1 MEMKLTTDVINQ
13 IERTLSIMEDNDF
26 ADIDV
31 SIDSIAW
38 QIINQEYGYTIV
50 KGMID
55 NQILSGKKIKNIV
68 TFKIKKLETFFEL
81 LKKAI
86 IKHSKEIKEEK
97 TFITKDFKIRMSP
110 GAVNII
116 DEDKVPIEYFA
127 GEGFDMIDMIISNI
141 ENDEKYPKYSSKIG
155 KYNDIKIK
163 FDPNI
168 YDQFIYKLNPVVTTH
183 ENQLDTVD
191 YNIQPHMNAF
201 KISKK

>member
-86 IKHSKEIKEEK
+86 IKHSKEIKEKK

-141 ENDEKYPKYSSKIG
+141 ENDEKSVALDRLNILKRIIG
-155 KYNDIKIK
+155 SPNKSMIKEALK
-163 FDPNI
+163 NGKLQNI
-168 YDQFIYKLNPVVTTH
+168 ATIEK
-183 ENQLDTVD
+183 EEM
-191 YNIQPHMNAF
+191 IQSIRNA
-201 KISKK
+201 

>member
-50 KGMID
+50 KEMIN

-141 ENDEKYPKYSSKIG
+141 ENDEKSVALDRLNILKRIIG
-155 KYNDIKIK
+155 SPNKSMIKEALK
-163 FDPNI
+163 NGKLQNI
-168 YDQFIYKLNPVVTTH
+168 ATIEK
-183 ENQLDTVD
+183 EEM
-191 YNIQPHMNAF
+191 IQSIRNA
-201 KISKK
+201 

>member
-50 KGMID
+50 KEMID

-68 TFKIKKLETFFEL
+68 TFKIKKLETFFKL

-86 IKHSKEIKEEK
+86 IKHSKEIKKEK

-116 DEDKVPIEYFA
+116 DEDKVPIEYFT

-141 ENDEKYPKYSSKIG
+141 ENDEKSVALDRLNILKKIIGSPNKSMIKEALKNG
-155 KYNDIKIK
+155 KLQ
-163 FDPNI
+163 NI
-168 YDQFIYKLNPVVTTH
+168 ATIEK
-183 ENQLDTVD
+183 EEM
-191 YNIQPHMNAF
+191 IQSIRNA
-201 KISKK
+201 